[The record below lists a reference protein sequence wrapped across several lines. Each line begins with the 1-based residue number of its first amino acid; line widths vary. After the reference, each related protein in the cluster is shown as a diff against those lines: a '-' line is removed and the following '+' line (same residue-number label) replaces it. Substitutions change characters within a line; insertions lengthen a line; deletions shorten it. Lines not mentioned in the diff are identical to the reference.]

1 MTFDDHIRAALDRAA
16 ADARG
21 GIEKSFTAFAQEV
34 ARAVAEERAQLAA
47 QASRTTVE
55 ARAQVEEA
63 RRQTQDAH
71 RQVEEARHQVEEMR
85 RHAEEVARRGE
96 AQLADLRAQAAAQL
110 AQLREAA
117 QRQVE
122 ELRRSAEAQV
132 VELKKAIDEARASA
146 AQQLDETR
154 RTAHGE
160 LAEVKRLA
168 EAEIEKARRAA
179 NAEAEDLVISQL
191 AAAAV
196 DNDKRTQEAVARV
209 KQEADAE
216 AVAQAARLASA
227 IAALDQARS
236 LGELLDYLAQC
247 AGNEVDRAAVLLR
260 KGERLQGW
268 RLVGF
273 GVTAPPAKSLDL
285 DPQAAGLLGAVL
297 AKRSSWSGKL
307 GGQDDALPPF
317 ARGEDERDVF
327 ALPVLIGGEVVAVL
341 YGDRRADGPDSRR
354 WHALLEVLARH
365 VSRALEAMTVRQAT
379 GLSLPRPMARASQPV
394 ASGQEPGHIQ

>member
-16 ADARG
+16 NDVRG
-21 GIEKSFTAFAQEV
+21 GIEKTFTAFAQEV
-34 ARAVAEERAQLAA
+34 TRAGAEERAQLSA

-55 ARAQVEEA
+55 ARAQVEDA

-71 RQVEEARHQVEEMR
+71 RQIEEARRQAGDMR
-85 RHAEEVARRGE
+85 RHAEEATRRNEARVA
-96 AQLADLRAQAAAQL
+96 
-110 AQLREAA
+110 
-117 QRQVE
+117 
-122 ELRRSAEAQV
+122 
-132 VELKKAIDEARASA
+132 ELKKAIDELRASA
-146 AQQLDETR
+146 AEQLDETR
-154 RTAHGE
+154 RVAQAE

-179 NAEAEDLVISQL
+179 NAETEDLVASRL

-196 DNDKRTQEAVARV
+196 DNDRRTQEAVARV
-209 KQEADAE
+209 KQEADAD
-216 AVAQAARLASA
+216 AVAQASRLATA

-247 AGNEVDRAAVLLR
+247 AGDEVERAAVLLR
-260 KGERLQGW
+260 KGERFQGW

-285 DPQAAGLLGAVL
+285 DTQASSLLGAVL
-297 AKRSSWSGKL
+297 ANRSSWSGKL
-307 GGQDDALPPF
+307 AAQADSLPSF
-317 ARGEDERDVF
+317 ARGDGERDVF

-341 YGDRRADGPDSRR
+341 YGDRRGDAPGSQR
-354 WHALLEVLARH
+354 WHSVLDVLARH

-394 ASGQEPGHIQ
+394 GSGQEPGHIQ